1 MQKRALQFLSL
12 VIPVYNEEE
21 TLPFLRESLAAWLP
35 SLGGTRTEVILVDD
49 GSADASLAFLEAW
62 SAEDPRIKVLS
73 FSRNFGHQAA
83 VTAGLKHVRGDACVI
98 IDADLQDPLAVIPEM
113 IKRYEEGYDVVYGQ
127 RRRREGETF
136 FKRCTA
142 WIFYRTME
150 RCMNVPLP
158 LDTGDF
164 RLVSRA
170 CIDAVNA
177 MPESHRF
184 LRGMFAWV
192 GFAQAAV
199 PYARDP
205 RKYGETKYP
214 LRKMLSFAWQG
225 ISSFSTLPIRLV
237 SYSGMCIAVA
247 AFVAGLYA
255 MTSYVRGDT
264 VQGWTALT
272 ILLAGLGGMIL
283 LGLGIIG
290 EYVGKIYEEV
300 KGRPGYIIQRSF
312 NLDKDE

>member
-1 MQKRALQFLSL
+1 MRKRTLQSLSL

-21 TLPFLRESLAAWLP
+21 TLPFLKESLAAWLP
-35 SLGGTRTEVILVDD
+35 SLGDIRTEIILVDD

-62 SAEDPRIKVLS
+62 SEEDAAIKVLS

-83 VTAGLKHVRGDACVI
+83 VTAGLKYVRGEACVI
-98 IDADLQDPLAVIPEM
+98 IDADLQDPLDVIHEM
-113 IKRYEEGYDVVYGQ
+113 IRRYEEGYDVAYGQ
-127 RRRREGETF
+127 RMRREGETF
-136 FKRCTA
+136 FKRGTA
-142 WIFYRTME
+142 WAFYRTME
-150 RCMNVPLP
+150 LCMSVPLP

-170 CIDAVNA
+170 CVDAVNA

-192 GFAQAAV
+192 GFEQIAV
-199 PYARDP
+199 PYSRDS

-214 LRKMLSFAWQG
+214 LRKMLSFAWRG

-237 SYSGMCIAVA
+237 SYAGVCIALG
-247 AFVAGLYA
+247 AFLAGLYA
-255 MTSYVRGDT
+255 LFVYVRGD
-264 VQGWTALT
+264 VIQGWTSLT

-300 KGRPGYIIQRSF
+300 KGRPGYIIRKSC
-312 NLDKDE
+312 NIDNGE